1 MGQGSV
7 QSNVVISGGTF
18 TEGSLGCAFN
28 GKPSGFGAYFM
39 ANPTTVQA
47 KVDTNTLLA
56 NTSGKNS
63 PQLRLRQGA
72 CGGSDKI
79 GTAIFM

>member
-1 MGQGSV
+1 MRAIKPVTPDEAATVWRS
-7 QSNVVISGGTF
+7 
-18 TEGSLGCAFN
+18 SLSRI
-28 GKPSGFGAYFM
+28 GKPAHSGFGAYFM

-72 CGGSDKI
+72 
-79 GTAIFM
+79 